1 MSETKPAKP
10 KKKTWLYV
18 FYGLLTVGI
27 LFFIL
32 SMNDLGV
39 FQNYV
44 EKNGVTL
51 ACGVVPI
58 ISDSPKSATKYYAP
72 DEKSL
77 FKCNDAKDLAAK
89 IDWWIEHPKEKEEY
103 SAKYAKI
110 SKEKFDHAACMQAME
125 DMLLKTA
132 SVKKA

>member
-1 MSETKPAKP
+1 MALRFLRFAYGRNT
-10 KKKTWLYV
+10 V
-18 FYGLLTVGI
+18 FYSLDERSGSFSELRG
-27 LFFIL
+27 
-32 SMNDLGV
+32 
-39 FQNYV
+39 
-44 EKNGVTL
+44 EKRRYSRL
-51 ACGVVPI
+51 RSR
-58 ISDSPKSATKYYAP
+58 SDSPKSATKYYAL

-103 SAKYAKI
+103 SAKYAEI